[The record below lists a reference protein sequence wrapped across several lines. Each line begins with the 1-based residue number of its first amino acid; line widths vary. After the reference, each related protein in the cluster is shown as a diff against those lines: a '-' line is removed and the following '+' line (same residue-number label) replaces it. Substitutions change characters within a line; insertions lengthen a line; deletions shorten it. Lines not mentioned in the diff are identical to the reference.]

1 MISEALVAHNAF
13 DSAAAGGG
21 GNAANCFTCL
31 RCRSL
36 EYFAFIFIETF
47 FLSACGWAAGW
58 GTDKAANWLCR
69 QMIATK
75 CGKCRKSWR
84 GNISKRR
91 TVAVHPQPSWGR
103 PLRALTLC

>member
-1 MISEALVAHNAF
+1 MFLPMM
-13 DSAAAGGG
+13 SAALAANDGRGGG
-21 GNAANCFTCL
+21 GEKKKRRGIECL
-31 RCRSL
+31 RLGRRL
-36 EYFAFIFIETF
+36 
-47 FLSACGWAAGW
+47 

-69 QMIATK
+69 QMIAAK